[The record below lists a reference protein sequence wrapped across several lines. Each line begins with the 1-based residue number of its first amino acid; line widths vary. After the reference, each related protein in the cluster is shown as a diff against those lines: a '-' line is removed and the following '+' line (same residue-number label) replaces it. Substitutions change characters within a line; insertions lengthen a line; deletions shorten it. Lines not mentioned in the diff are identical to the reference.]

1 MSFERRLM
9 FYGQVAGVAQRL
21 GNLRGPSCIR
31 ALIDRA
37 FDLDYSDH
45 CLVQRFLE

>member
-1 MSFERRLM
+1 M
-9 FYGQVAGVAQRL
+9 FYGQVAGVAHRL

-37 FDLDYSDH
+37 FDLD
-45 CLVQRFLE
+45 